1 MAEYFPQ
8 YMYPAGKYTGPLYRI
23 SKHYGCQIDFLNPRF
38 YFCGPACC
46 SVPRQSYIKNVKVVN
61 FPLNC
66 TSIFHSSDQG
76 IIRPFRHYNSQQLVR
91 KIISMIQHTFL
102 HDGTLMTNILDAL
115 WNCGTVSC
123 INGELLSEM
132 WIYFKSK
139 QR

>member
-1 MAEYFPQ
+1 VLLSP
-8 YMYPAGKYTGPLYRI
+8 KT
-23 SKHYGCQIDFLNPRF
+23 
-38 YFCGPACC
+38 
-46 SVPRQSYIKNVKVVN
+46 QSYIKTVKVVTI
-61 FPLNC
+61 PLNF
-66 TSIFHSSDQG
+66 TNIFQSSDQG

-91 KIISMIQHTFL
+91 KTISVIQPTLFY
-102 HDGTLMTNILDAL
+102 DGTLMTNILDAL